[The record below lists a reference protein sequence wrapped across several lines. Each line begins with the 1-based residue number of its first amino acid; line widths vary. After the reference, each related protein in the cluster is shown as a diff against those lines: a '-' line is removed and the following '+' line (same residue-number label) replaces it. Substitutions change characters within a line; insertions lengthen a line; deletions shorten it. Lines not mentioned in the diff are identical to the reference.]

1 MHEKSRVPAAMK
13 GDGKTVKLKKI
24 LLLLA
29 IFYLIAAL
37 LPLLAFC
44 RGSTGNEEKG
54 EKSTEPKSSSGVS
67 AAQTEPTGEEFRI
80 QDADGTILT
89 VSDEEFVR
97 GGLAA
102 EVPPTWETE
111 ALKAQGIA
119 LYTYYSRLRE
129 QNRAKGGDEPDF
141 TCDTDKGLVYVPQ
154 EGRKE
159 RWGDQ
164 WEEWEKTL
172 VTVEKSIRG
181 LTLQSEGELVCATF
195 FAISSGNTD
204 SAADVWGGE
213 ADCLL
218 PAASAG
224 DVFASGYLSTVT
236 MTEEEARKA
245 IQSAFPKAELGKD
258 PKSWLTELHRSDSGT
273 VLSGKIGGAEA
284 TGTQIRN
291 TFGLR
296 SANFDWKFADGKFT
310 FTVRGWGHNVGMSQ
324 TGAQYMAQN
333 GASCQQILAWYYP
346 GSELV

>member
-1 MHEKSRVPAAMK
+1 M
-13 GDGKTVKLKKI
+13 
-24 LLLLA
+24 
-29 IFYLIAAL
+29 
-37 LPLLAFC
+37 
-44 RGSTGNEEKG
+44 
-54 EKSTEPKSSSGVS
+54 
-67 AAQTEPTGEEFRI
+67 
-80 QDADGTILT
+80 
-89 VSDEEFVR
+89 
-97 GGLAA
+97 
-102 EVPPTWETE
+102 PPTWETE

-258 PKSWLTELHRSDSGT
+258 PKGWLTELHRSDSGT